1 MLLVP
6 SPCPVPRGPRYE
18 EEYGLEY
25 ITLRKV
31 SAVVGAAL
39 IVVAY
44 LSSRAAGCGRVTSTL
59 CAWLVGVEA
68 LVLLQSR
75 LILCDIFLYVTACP
89 VGGLL
94 PQCGLRVGRSLL
106 GPIWAVGPRPLRTR
120 RRVMGATSRG
130 MLGIAEYSLS
140 VRVGA
145 A

>member
-1 MLLVP
+1 MESSWRALLPP
-6 SPCPVPRGPRYE
+6 STTLTCLFGHAACAHPCPVPRGPRYE

-31 SAVVGAAL
+31 SAVVGATL

-89 VGGLL
+89 VGGPL
-94 PQCGLRVGRSLL
+94 PQCGLHAGDVHGVCWGLTSHISLWT
-106 GPIWAVGPRPLRTR
+106 PAC
-120 RRVMGATSRG
+120 A
-130 MLGIAEYSLS
+130 
-140 VRVGA
+140 
-145 A
+145 